1 MRSGLRRLYESNLW
15 LELPANIRLA
25 LCEHTRPT
33 SPRAGQT
40 RVGDATPAAA
50 PTLTTW
56 PCWLGDRDTTFPI
69 ADQTRDDI
77 IWGDSTRPGSH
88 APRAGFLRLNSLRLT
103 HLSLSFERS
112 EEINYSGNQR
122 SPSSM
127 DLAIIIL
134 CQVNLKVRLVAGT
147 YMPPPISPD
156 LSSPWISEMRA
167 SVVSIK
173 PAIEAA
179 FCSAQRVTF
188 AGSMMPAATRSSNLS
203 VAAL

>member
-33 SPRAGQT
+33 SSRTGQT
-40 RVGDATPAAA
+40 RVGGAAPAAA
-50 PTLTTW
+50 PTLTTR

-77 IWGDSTRPGSH
+77 AQRDGPRPGSH

-103 HLSLSFERS
+103 HLSLSSERS
-112 EEINYSGNQR
+112 EEINFSGNPE
-122 SPSSM
+122 SPSSV
-127 DLAIIIL
+127 DPAIIIP
-134 CQVNLKVRLVAGT
+134 CQVNLKVRLVAGN

-156 LSSPWISEMRA
+156 LSSS
-167 SVVSIK
+167 
-173 PAIEAA
+173 
-179 FCSAQRVTF
+179 
-188 AGSMMPAATRSSNLS
+188 
-203 VAAL
+203 